1 MLIVDAHLDLAM
13 NAIEWNRDLTRPIEE
28 IRAREAALTDK
39 PDRGR
44 GTVSFPEMRRGGVGL
59 CVATQIA
66 RYVAPDSPLPGWH
79 SPEQAWAMTQA
90 QLAWYRA
97 MEERGELVQ
106 IRDRAGLDSH
116 LAAWDAHSRPSEIGA
131 GSSKLT
137 AGSGPAIGYILSLEG
152 ADSILTPA
160 HLERA
165 YAQGLRA
172 VGPAHYGP
180 GRYAQG
186 TNASGGLGTAGRE
199 LLREMDRLGMILDV
213 THLCDESLRD
223 ALDHFS
229 GPIWASHSN
238 CRALVAHNR
247 QFSDDQIRE
256 LIQRDA
262 VIGAAFDAWML
273 APGWVRGE
281 TTPQSAGVT
290 LDTVA
295 DHIDHICQI
304 AGNAR
309 HCGIGSD
316 LDGAFGR
323 EQCPA
328 DVHTITDLARLPGVL
343 TKRGYQEADVE
354 QIAHGNFL
362 RFLRGAWSSYA

>member
-13 NAIEWNRDLTRPIEE
+13 NALEWNRDLTRPIDE
-28 IRAREAALTDK
+28 IRAREQHLTDR

-44 GTVSFPEMRRGGVGL
+44 GTVSFDDMRRGGVGI

-66 RYVAPDSPLPGWH
+66 RYVARDNPLPGWH
-79 SPEQAWAMTQA
+79 SPDQAWAHTQG

-106 IRDRAGLDSH
+106 ICTVADLDRQIGRWGDG
-116 LAAWDAHSRPSEIGA
+116 AHADR
-131 GSSKLT
+131 
-137 AGSGPAIGYILSLEG
+137 AIGYVLSLEG
-152 ADSILTPA
+152 ADSIVTLH

-165 YAQGLRA
+165 YGQGLRA

-186 TNASGGLGTAGRE
+186 TNASGDMGPRGRE
-199 LLREMDRLGMILDV
+199 LLREMERLNIILDV
-213 THLCDESLRD
+213 THLCDESFRD
-223 ALDHFS
+223 ALDHFH
-229 GPIWASHSN
+229 GPVWASHSN
-238 CRALVAHNR
+238 CRTLVAHNR
-247 QFSDDQIRE
+247 QFSDDHLRE
-256 LIQRDA
+256 LIARDA
-262 VIGAAFDAWML
+262 VIGAVFDAWML
-273 APGWVRGE
+273 VPGWLRGT
-281 TTPQSAGVT
+281 TTPESARVS
-290 LDTVA
+290 LDTVI

-309 HCGIGSD
+309 HCMIGSD

-328 DVHTITDLARLPGVL
+328 DVQTIADLARLPEVL
-343 TKRGYQEADVE
+343 KKRGYSDEDVRN
-354 QIAHGNFL
+354 IAHGNFL
-362 RFLRGAWSSYA
+362 RFLRTSW

>member
-28 IRAREAALTDK
+28 IRAREAGLTDK

-66 RYVAPDSPLPGWH
+66 RYVKPDSPLPGWH

-90 QLAWYRA
+90 QRAWYRA

-106 IRDRAGLDSH
+106 IRDRAGLERH
-116 LAAWDAHSRPSEIGA
+116 VAAWTQLPAASRA
-131 GSSKLT
+131 
-137 AGSGPAIGYILSLEG
+137 PAASRQPPAANSPIGYVLSLEG

-165 YAQGLRA
+165 YADGLRA

-186 TNASGGLGTAGRE
+186 TNASGDLGTAGRE
-199 LLREMDRLGMILDV
+199 LLREMDPLGMILDV

-223 ALDHFS
+223 ALDHFN

-256 LIQRDA
+256 LIQRGA

-273 APGWVRGE
+273 KPGWVRGE
-281 TTPQSAGVT
+281 TTPESAGVT
-290 LDTVA
+290 IATVV
-295 DHIDHICQI
+295 DHIDRIAQI

-309 HCGIGSD
+309 HSMIGSD

-328 DVHTITDLARLPGVL
+328 DVHTIADLAQVL
-343 TKRGYQEADVE
+343 SVLLARGYSQADVE

-362 RFLRGAWSSYA
+362 QFLRGAWE